1 MDVSREIDS
10 GRRRIEFVW
19 PVTGDEETAGVPV
32 AEQLP
37 GGDSESP
44 DLASTEAHASQLPA
58 VMSQD
63 EVAAYLGLGKVTLR
77 TLMYR
82 PREPLPFMRT
92 GATRGRVL
100 FSRKLV
106 EAWIE
111 RQCQISSASLKA
123 PPMPFRRSR

>member
-1 MDVSREIDS
+1 MDVSREFDG
-10 GRRRIEFVW
+10 GRRMEFVQ
-19 PVTGDEETAGVPV
+19 PARSQEAIAAVGEP
-32 AEQLP
+32 LP
-37 GGDSESP
+37 GADSESP
-44 DLASTEAHASQLPA
+44 DLASKGGHAAQLPA

-82 PREPLPFMRT
+82 ARDPLPFMRT

-106 EAWIE
+106 EGWIE

-123 PPMPFRRSR
+123 PPMPLRRSR